1 MKVIGPVRANTL
13 KLLGILCVALTVIIA
28 LVAFVPTYSA
38 LSVAKDASDVSYSY
52 EKVRSAEDAANF
64 LTQFGWEID
73 REPTEVKDVTVPN
86 EFDKVFSA
94 YNEIQK
100 AQGLNLLRY
109 RGKEVTRYTFRVTN
123 FEGTTAPVYANVLV
137 YRHRVIGGDLY
148 SAEFVRGFEK

>member
-13 KLLGILCVALTVIIA
+13 KLLGILCVALTVLIT

-38 LSVAKDASDVSYSY
+38 LSVSKDESVVSYSY
-52 EKVRSAEDAANF
+52 DKVRSAEDAANF

-73 REPTEVKDVTVPN
+73 REPTEVKDVTVPS

-123 FEGTTAPVYANVLV
+123 YEGATSPVYANVLV
-137 YRHRVIGGDLY
+137 YRNRVIGGDVY
-148 SAEFVRGFEK
+148 SSDFVKGFEK

>member
-13 KLLGILCVALTVIIA
+13 KLLGILCVALTVLIT

-38 LSVAKDASDVSYSY
+38 LSVSKDESVVSYSY
-52 EKVRSAEDAANF
+52 DKVRSAEDAANF

-73 REPTEVKDVTVPN
+73 REPTEVKDVTVPS

-123 FEGTTAPVYANVLV
+123 YEGATSPVYANVLV
-137 YRHRVIGGDLY
+137 YRNRVIGGDLY
-148 SAEFVRGFEK
+148 SSDFVRGFEK

>member
-13 KLLGILCVALTVIIA
+13 KLLGILCVALTVLIT

-38 LSVAKDASDVSYSY
+38 LSVSKDASVVSYSY
-52 EKVRSAEDAANF
+52 DKVRSAEDAANF
-64 LTQFGWEID
+64 LSQFGWEID
-73 REPTEVKDVTVPN
+73 REPLEVKSVTVPS

-109 RGKEVTRYTFRVTN
+109 RGKEVTRYSFRVTN
-123 FEGTTAPVYANVLV
+123 YEGATSPVYANVLV
-137 YRHRVIGGDLY
+137 YRNRVIGGDVY
-148 SAEFVRGFEK
+148 SSEFVRGFEK